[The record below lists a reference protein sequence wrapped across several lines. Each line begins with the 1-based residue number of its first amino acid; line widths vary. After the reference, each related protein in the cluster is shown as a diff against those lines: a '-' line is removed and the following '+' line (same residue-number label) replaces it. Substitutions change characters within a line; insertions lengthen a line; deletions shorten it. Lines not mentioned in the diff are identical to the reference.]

1 MSQVQKFNFGLIDL
15 RVIDLDGQPWF
26 VDVDAYLALGLQQHG
41 GILNPLSDDEKTIR
55 GRTSVGMSP
64 GRDIWLIN
72 ESGLYKLVMR
82 SDKPQAKAF
91 QDWVTRVVLPAIRKD
106 GAYVLGEE
114 KVATGEM
121 DEDELVLKAMGI
133 MQRKLERL
141 AKEKAALEATNQRL
155 IPAAEV
161 GQAVGQ
167 RSRIGVVEFARKLE
181 GVNTMQ
187 VQKDLMVMQYLFKRD
202 GHWAVRH
209 KFKGV
214 LFDEVLAPDGHSKI
228 VVLEKGQPLLV
239 NLYHD
244 SRLTMKTGFKPL
256 ARLELEIPAQGSPKR
271 ATQSWKIDGT
281 MNRAEAGA
289 ALSPN

>member
-1 MSQVQKFNFGLIDL
+1 MSQVQKFNFGLMDL
-15 RVIDLDGQPWF
+15 RVIELDGQPWF
-26 VDVDAYLALGLQQHG
+26 VVGDVLKALYGRASGLAHVYTRLA
-41 GILNPLSDDEKTIR
+41 PDEMTKVNR
-55 GRTSVGMSP
+55 YHFGDGP
-64 GRDIWLIN
+64 GKPITLIS

-82 SDKPQAKAF
+82 SDKPEARAF

-141 AKEKAALEATNQRL
+141 AQEKAALQADNQRL
-155 IPAAEV
+155 LPAAEV

-214 LFDEVLAPDGHSKI
+214 LFDEVMAPDGRSKI
-228 VVLEKGQPLLV
+228 VVLEKGQQLLV

-244 SRLTMKTGFKPL
+244 DRLTMKTGFKPL
-256 ARLELEIPAQGSPKR
+256 ARLAEGSLALR
-271 ATQSWKIDGT
+271 ATELV
-281 MNRAEAGA
+281 A
-289 ALSPN
+289 

>member
-1 MSQVQKFNFGLIDL
+1 MSQVQKFNFGLMDL
-15 RVIDLDGQPWF
+15 RVIEQDGQPWF
-26 VDVDAYLALGLQQHG
+26 VAADVCAALSIGWDKTNYRYAPSRVVGYLDA
-41 GILNPLSDDEKTIR
+41 SEKGSKKIA
-55 GRTSVGMSP
+55 SP
-64 GRDIWLIN
+64 SNGSQNTLIIS

-82 SDKPQAKAF
+82 SNKPEARAF

-141 AKEKAALEATNQRL
+141 AQEKAALEATNQRL
-155 IPAAEV
+155 LPAAEV

-214 LFDEVLAPDGHSKI
+214 LFDEVLAPDGRSKI
-228 VVLEKGQPLLV
+228 VVLEKGQQLLV

-244 SRLTMKTGFKPL
+244 ERLTMKTGFKPL
-256 ARLELEIPAQGSPKR
+256 PRLALEIPCPRLTKESY
-271 ATQSWKIDGT
+271 TELE
-281 MNRAEAGA
+281 N
-289 ALSPN
+289 

>member
-1 MSQVQKFNFGLIDL
+1 MSQVQKFNFGLMDL
-15 RVIDLDGQPWF
+15 RVIELDGQPWF
-26 VDVDAYLALGLQQHG
+26 VAADVRAALSITQGGTNFTHLSKDEVRCLPSGLITG
-41 GILNPLSDDEKTIR
+41 K
-55 GRTSVGMSP
+55 GMSTAK
-64 GRDIWLIN
+64 ILS
-72 ESGLYKLVMR
+72 ESGLYKFVMR
-82 SDKPQAKAF
+82 SDKPEAKAF

-114 KVATGEM
+114 KVATGEI

-141 AKEKAALEATNQRL
+141 AQEKAALQADNQRL
-155 IPAAEV
+155 LPAAEV

-214 LFDEVLAPDGHSKI
+214 LFDEVLAPCAPIG
-228 VVLEKGQPLLV
+228 
-239 NLYHD
+239 
-244 SRLTMKTGFKPL
+244 
-256 ARLELEIPAQGSPKR
+256 
-271 ATQSWKIDGT
+271 
-281 MNRAEAGA
+281 
-289 ALSPN
+289 

>member
-1 MSQVQKFNFGLIDL
+1 MSQVQKFNFGLMDL
-15 RVIDLDGQPWF
+15 RVIEQDGQPWF
-26 VDVDAYLALGLQQHG
+26 VAVDVYLALGLQQHG

-64 GRDIWLIN
+64 GRDIWLIS

-114 KVATGEM
+114 KVATGEIS
-121 DEDELVLKAMGI
+121 EDELILRAM
-133 MQRKLERL
+133 QAQQKKVERL
-141 AKEKAALEATNQRL
+141 ALERDRLAAQNLLLQKEKMHLEDYNQRIL
-155 IPAAEV
+155 PAAEV

-214 LFDEVLAPDGHSKI
+214 LFDEVMAPDGRSKI
-228 VVLEKGQPLLV
+228 VVLEKGQQLLV
-239 NLYHD
+239 SLYHD
-244 SRLTMKTGFKPL
+244 DRLTMKTGFKPL
-256 ARLELEIPAQGSPKR
+256 PRLEL
-271 ATQSWKIDGT
+271 
-281 MNRAEAGA
+281 A
-289 ALSPN
+289 A

>member
-1 MSQVQKFNFGLIDL
+1 MSQVQKFNFGLMDL
-15 RVIDLDGQPWF
+15 RVIEQDGQPWF
-26 VDVDAYLALGLQQHG
+26 IAADVCKAIGYNMKADGSVNTTQALKT
-41 GILNPLSDDEKTIR
+41 LSADEVSTTPIR
-55 GRTSVGMSP
+55 GSVP
-64 GRDIWLIN
+64 GRLVN

-82 SDKPQAKAF
+82 SNKPEARAF

-141 AKEKAALEATNQRL
+141 AQEKAALQADNQRL
-155 IPAAEV
+155 LPAAEV

-209 KFKGV
+209 KFKGI
-214 LFDEVLAPDGHSKI
+214 LFDEVLAPDGRSKI
-228 VVLEKGQPLLV
+228 VVLEKGQQLLV
-239 NLYHD
+239 SLYHD
-244 SRLTMKTGFKPL
+244 DRLTMKAGFKPL
-256 ARLELEIPAQGSPKR
+256 ARLELVA
-271 ATQSWKIDGT
+271 
-281 MNRAEAGA
+281 
-289 ALSPN
+289 

>member
-1 MSQVQKFNFGLIDL
+1 MSQVQKFNFGLMDL
-15 RVIDLDGQPWF
+15 TVIERGGQPWF
-26 VDVDAYLALGLQQHG
+26 VAKDVCLAIGFNIKADGSVNTTHAVRNLAPDELATHM
-41 GILNPLSDDEKTIR
+41 LSGNR
-55 GRTSVGMSP
+55 GKGS
-64 GRDIWLIN
+64 LIVS
-72 ESGLYKLVMR
+72 ESGLYKLIMR
-82 SDKPQAKAF
+82 SDKPEARAF

-141 AKEKAALEATNQRL
+141 AQEKAALQADNQRIL
-155 IPAAEV
+155 PAAEV

-214 LFDEVLAPDGHSKI
+214 LFDEVLAPDGRSKI
-228 VVLEKGQPLLV
+228 VVLEKGQQLLV
-239 NLYHD
+239 SLYHD
-244 SRLTMKTGFKPL
+244 GRLTMKTGFKPL
-256 ARLELEIPAQGSPKR
+256 ARLELVA
-271 ATQSWKIDGT
+271 
-281 MNRAEAGA
+281 
-289 ALSPN
+289 

>member
-1 MSQVQKFNFGLIDL
+1 MSQVQKFNFGLMDL
-15 RVIDLDGQPWF
+15 RVIELDGQPWF
-26 VDVDAYLALGLQQHG
+26 VAADVLYALGLPMNAHG
-41 GILNPLSDDEKTIR
+41 NAILRLDDGESSLCRIQTGKR
-55 GRTSVGMSP
+55 SQRVVS
-64 GRDIWLIN
+64 

-82 SDKPQAKAF
+82 SDKPEAKAF

-141 AKEKAALEATNQRL
+141 TQEKAALQADNQRL
-155 IPAAEV
+155 LPAAEV

-214 LFDEVLAPDGHSKI
+214 LFDEVLAPDGRSKI
-228 VVLEKGQPLLV
+228 VVLEKGQQLLV

-244 SRLTMKTGFKPL
+244 GRLTMKTGFKPL
-256 ARLELEIPAQGSPKR
+256 ARIDLEIPHPRLTKESYTGLE
-271 ATQSWKIDGT
+271 
-281 MNRAEAGA
+281 N
-289 ALSPN
+289 

>member
-15 RVIDLDGQPWF
+15 RVIDLEGQPWF
-26 VDVDAYLALGLQQHG
+26 VAVDAYLALGLQQHG

-72 ESGLYKLVMR
+72 ESGLYKLIMR
-82 SDKPQAKAF
+82 SNKPEARAF

-121 DEDELVLKAMGI
+121 GEDELILRAM
-133 MQRKLERL
+133 QAQQKKVDRLVLERDRL
-141 AKEKAALEATNQRL
+141 QAHNLLLQKEKMHLEDYNQRIL
-155 IPAAEV
+155 PAAEV

-167 RSRIGVVEFARKLE
+167 RSRIGVVDFCRKLP

-202 GHWAVRH
+202 GHWAVYSKH
-209 KFKGV
+209 KGV
-214 LFDEVLAPDGHSKI
+214 LFDEVLAPDGRSKI
-228 VVLEKGQPLLV
+228 VVLEKGQQLLV
-239 NLYHD
+239 SLYHD
-244 SRLTMKTGFKPL
+244 DRLTMKAGCKPL
-256 ARLELEIPAQGSPKR
+256 ARLDLEL
-271 ATQSWKIDGT
+271 
-281 MNRAEAGA
+281 A
-289 ALSPN
+289 A

>member
-1 MSQVQKFNFGLIDL
+1 MSQVQQFHFGLQDI
-15 RVIDLDGQPWF
+15 RVIEQDGQPWF
-26 VDVDAYLALGLQQHG
+26 IAADVCKAIGYNMKADGSVNTTQALKT
-41 GILNPLSDDEKTIR
+41 LSADEVSTTPIR
-55 GRTSVGMSP
+55 GSVP
-64 GRDIWLIN
+64 GRLVN
-72 ESGLYKLVMR
+72 ESALYKLIMR
-82 SDKPQAKAF
+82 SDKPEAKAF

-141 AKEKAALEATNQRL
+141 AQEKAALQADNQRIL
-155 IPAAEV
+155 PAAEV

-202 GHWAVRH
+202 GHWAVYSKH
-209 KFKGV
+209 KGV
-214 LFDEVLAPDGHSKI
+214 LFDEVLAPDGRSKI
-228 VVLEKGQPLLV
+228 VVLEKGQQLLV

-244 SRLTMKTGFKPL
+244 DRLTMKTGLKPL
-256 ARLELEIPAQGSPKR
+256 ARIDLEIPHPRLTIESYTGLE
-271 ATQSWKIDGT
+271 
-281 MNRAEAGA
+281 N
-289 ALSPN
+289 

>member
-1 MSQVQKFNFGLIDL
+1 MSQVQKFNFGLMDL
-15 RVIDLDGQPWF
+15 RVIEQDGQPWF
-26 VDVDAYLALGLQQHG
+26 VAKDGAEALGFTIDNMKYHAKQSFHA
-41 GILNPLSDDEKTIR
+41 DEKRVVKLPSFR
-55 GRTSVGMSP
+55 GYGV
-64 GRDIWLIN
+64 LLLN

-82 SDKPQAKAF
+82 SNKPEAKAF

-141 AKEKAALEATNQRL
+141 AQEKAALQADNQRL
-155 IPAAEV
+155 LPAAEV

-214 LFDEVLAPDGHSKI
+214 LFDEVLAPDGRSKI
-228 VVLEKGQPLLV
+228 VVLEKGQQLLV
-239 NLYHD
+239 SLYHD
-244 SRLTMKTGFKPL
+244 ERLTMKTGFKPL
-256 ARLELEIPAQGSPKR
+256 PRLALEIPRPRLTKESY
-271 ATQSWKIDGT
+271 TELE
-281 MNRAEAGA
+281 N
-289 ALSPN
+289 

>member
-1 MSQVQKFNFGLIDL
+1 MSRVQKFNFGLMDL
-15 RVIDLDGQPWF
+15 RITELDGQPWF
-26 VDVDAYLALGLQQHG
+26 VVGDVLKALCINRCGTNLMHLSPDESRVLKKKCGLATSLF
-41 GILNPLSDDEKTIR
+41 P
-55 GRTSVGMSP
+55 GRTSHIALV
-64 GRDIWLIN
+64 N

-82 SDKPQAKAF
+82 ANKPEAKAF

-121 DEDELVLKAMGI
+121 DEDELVLKSMGI

-141 AKEKAALEATNQRL
+141 AQEKAALQADNQRL
-155 IPAAEV
+155 LPAAEV

-214 LFDEVLAPDGHSKI
+214 LFDEVLAPDGRSKI
-228 VVLEKGQPLLV
+228 VVLEKGQQLMV
-239 NLYHD
+239 SLYHD
-244 SRLTMKTGFKPL
+244 DRLTMKTGFKPL
-256 ARLELEIPAQGSPKR
+256 ARIDLEIPHPRLTKESYTGLE
-271 ATQSWKIDGT
+271 
-281 MNRAEAGA
+281 N
-289 ALSPN
+289 